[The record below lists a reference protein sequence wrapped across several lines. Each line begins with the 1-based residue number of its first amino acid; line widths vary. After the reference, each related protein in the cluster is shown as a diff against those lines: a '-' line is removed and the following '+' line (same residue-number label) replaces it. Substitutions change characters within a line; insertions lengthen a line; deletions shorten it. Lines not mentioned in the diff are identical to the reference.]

1 MDIGNVRI
9 YRMNVKVLPLFRQKE
24 DTKTFTQWRKKGHPN
39 ISLAEINEHKFLG
52 QQSLQIHK
60 TIGENALIYS
70 ALTYQISSQDG
81 SFILYAEAGK
91 YHQKSEATLFSVRKS
106 LPGVRLNYLFGVYR
120 EEGEG
125 LAWERI
131 HPFFMFRRSR
141 HKEPF
146 KWQINFTLIP
156 LSKGRNKIQEAFIL
170 REQTSHF
177 DGIHGHLLAPIV
189 EHP

>member
-60 TIGENALIYS
+60 TMEENALIYS
-70 ALTYQISSQDG
+70 PLTYQISSQDG

-131 HPFFMFRRSR
+131 HPFFMFRRSK

-146 KWQINFTLIP
+146 KWQIIFTLIP
-156 LSKGRNKIQEAFIL
+156 LNASLNKIQQALVLKDE
-170 REQTSHF
+170 TSYF
-177 DGIHGHLLAPIV
+177 DGIHGCLLAPIV
-189 EHP
+189 EK